1 MIGGGLDISRLY
13 LAKTRLQQACDAGV
27 LVGRKAMG
35 SGSWSTTKGYD
46 AAKAMFQANFADA
59 AYGSSA
65 FTKSFSETGGTLT
78 VNASVG
84 MPMTIMR
91 IFGQTERTIA
101 VTCTAEMRIPNT
113 DVMFVLDTT
122 GSMSDRKS
130 TRLISRH

>member
-1 MIGGGLDISRLY
+1 
-13 LAKTRLQQACDAGV
+13 
-27 LVGRKAMG
+27 MG
-35 SGSWSTTKGYD
+35 SGSLSTTKGDD
-46 AAKAMFQANFADA
+46 AAKEMFQANFADA

-65 FTKSFSETGGTLT
+65 LTKSFSETGGTVT
-78 VNASVG
+78 GNASVV

-122 GSMSDRKS
+122 GSMRSEERRVGEECVS
-130 TRLISRH
+130 TGRSRV

>member
-1 MIGGGLDISRLY
+1 
-13 LAKTRLQQACDAGV
+13 
-27 LVGRKAMG
+27 MG
-35 SGSWSTTKGYD
+35 SGSWSTTKGDD
-46 AAKAMFQANFADA
+46 AAKEMFQANFADA

-65 FTKSFSETGGTLT
+65 LTKSFSETGGTVT
-78 VNASVG
+78 GNASVV

-122 GSMSDRKS
+122 GSMSDNIPDRKS
-130 TRLISRH
+130 TRLNFQSLMRISYAVFCLKKNKR